1 MSLGE
6 PVMSDVLA
14 HIKRTVLAGRYGFS
28 EKARAEMRADDLT
41 ELDVIE
47 SIANAVAIYKTI
59 RSTSP
64 HRSHARERLY
74 VIQSTN
80 LSGLFIYTKGKFIS
94 EAGLETFYFLIS
106 SKRAV

>member
-1 MSLGE
+1 MSNI
-6 PVMSDVLA
+6 LA
-14 HIKRTVLAGRYGFS
+14 HIKRTVLEGRYGFS
-28 EKARAEMRADDLT
+28 EKARTEMRADDLT

-47 SIANAVAIYKTI
+47 SIINAVAIYKTI

-64 HRSHARERLY
+64 HRTHARERLY

-80 LSGLFIYTKGKFIS
+80 LSGTFIYTKGKFVFEGGS
-94 EAGLETFYFLIS
+94 DTFYFLIS